1 MPRIKLYEKSDYSF
15 SINCTVRLDDI
26 NSGWHL
32 DNAKLV
38 LYLNEA
44 RIRFLNELGSDGLD
58 ISGGIT
64 GILVGDLC
72 INFLAVVSYRDE
84 LTVECEFDEIGTKGF
99 RIFYRITNNGKV
111 IALAEAGIICFHLKT
126 GELLPVPPDFIE
138 RLNEYKKSGLKSP
151 E

>member
-1 MPRIKLYEKSDYSF
+1 MPRIKLTEKTNYSF

-38 LYLNEA
+38 LYLNES

-58 ISGGIT
+58 IGGGIT

-72 INFLAVVSYRDE
+72 INYIDVVSYRDE
-84 LTVECEFDEIGTKGF
+84 LTVECEFDEIGTRGF
-99 RIFYRITNNGKV
+99 RIFYRIKNKGKV
-111 IALAEAGIICFHLKT
+111 AALAEAGIICFHLKT
-126 GELLPVPPDFIE
+126 GELLPIPSTFLE
-138 RLNEYKKSGLKSP
+138 KLNEYKLKSP
-151 E
+151 K